1 MGEASKTSG
10 ENGEKMTEELLKLI
24 GWKDLLKG
32 ISVPCNKPQHDKQT
46 HGNDFFYIYDNP
58 LHDQK
63 TDIVY
68 ISSKNASNGYPA
80 GAQGTRT
87 KLKEHLLELE
97 SIIDCSKVSPEINGA
112 ISTFACRKQKRHFG
126 VLFWLHGLKDQ
137 IDRDIK
143 QDVSAMQIEL
153 GAKHPIYL
161 VDMARATFIKDA
173 ITNFKSTSNGTY
185 DFYYPKLGSIVVST
199 DERYGSILPIELIAS
214 DLIPIRFMIGEQPSL
229 CLYAKQDFSED
240 VLKKLCSLALDFADG
255 WVKNIFIGLENYH
268 PANDKQKKDAVLMS
282 FQERKAE
289 IKVFCYKESVLDLLE
304 V

>member
-1 MGEASKTSG
+1 MGELSKTSG
-10 ENGEKMTEELLKLI
+10 ENGEKLTEELLKLI
-24 GWKDLLKG
+24 GWKSFMRG
-32 ISVPCNKPQHDKQT
+32 INVLCNKPLHDKQT
-46 HGNDFFYIYDNP
+46 HGNDFFYIYNNP

-68 ISSKNASNGYPA
+68 ISTKNSSKGYPA

-87 KLKEHLLELE
+87 QLKKHLLELE
-97 SIIDCSKVSPEINGA
+97 SIIDCSKVSPQINSA
-112 ISTFACRKQKRHFG
+112 ISSFTCQKQKRHFG
-126 VLFWLHGLKDQ
+126 VLFWWHGNKEQ

-143 QDVSAMQIEL
+143 QDLSAMQIEL

-173 ITNFKSTSNGTY
+173 LTHFKSSIHAPYN
-185 DFYYPKLGSIVVST
+185 FYYPKLGSIVISN
-199 DERYGSILPIELIAS
+199 DERFGPILPIELIAS
-214 DLIPIRFMIGEQPSL
+214 DIIPIKFMIGDQPAL
-229 CLYAKQDFSED
+229 CLYAKQNFSDE
-240 VLKKLCSLALDFADG
+240 VLKKLCSLALDFADA

-268 PANDKQKKDAVLMS
+268 PADDKNKKDEVLMS
-282 FQERKAE
+282 FDKREAD